1 MIEAFERGD
10 IYDES
15 RNTRINIESI
25 KDLIRLTDNDDSY
38 GHFKYG
44 DVPKEITKMHSEF

>member
-1 MIEAFERGD
+1 MIESYERGD
-10 IYDES
+10 TYIDEPS
-15 RNTRINIESI
+15 QVINIESI

-44 DVPKEITKMHSEF
+44 DIPLEITKMY